1 MRRKWLCCFGAR
13 VAAQR
18 RSDGAITNKN
28 LSRKYSELVKEDIIE
43 TQASGGARLRIF
55 EDKLISPRHLDNHCF
70 HGNRFPGNRA
80 IVTCSVTALSTLSCR
95 QYNINYVINRM
106 INGLYR

>member
-55 EDKLISPRHLDNHCF
+55 EDKLISFRHLGNHCF
-70 HGNRFPGNRA
+70 HGNRFHGNRA
-80 IVTCSVTALSTLSCR
+80 IVTIAALLR
-95 QYNINYVINRM
+95 
-106 INGLYR
+106 